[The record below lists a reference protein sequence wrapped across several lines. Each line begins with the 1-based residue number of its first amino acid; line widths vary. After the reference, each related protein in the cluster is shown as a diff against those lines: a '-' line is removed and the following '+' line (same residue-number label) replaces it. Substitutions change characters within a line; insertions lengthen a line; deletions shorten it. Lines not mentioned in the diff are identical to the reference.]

1 MSLSCAKKMEK
12 GRLAFGTP
20 PAIFATVALNF
31 FSWALRVFRSVSR
44 AGELTSAV
52 LPVNR
57 ARGRPAAAN
66 LPKTGNTVGCGETY
80 AKPSANGQ
88 LPQDPDAN

>member
-1 MSLSCAKKMEK
+1 MRLSCAKKMEK

-20 PAIFATVALNF
+20 PAMFATVALNF

-52 LPVNR
+52 LPLNR
-57 ARGRPAAAN
+57 LRGGATTYLPAASRVRGGIASAGAN
-66 LPKTGNTVGCGETY
+66 WLGN
-80 AKPSANGQ
+80 A
-88 LPQDPDAN
+88 